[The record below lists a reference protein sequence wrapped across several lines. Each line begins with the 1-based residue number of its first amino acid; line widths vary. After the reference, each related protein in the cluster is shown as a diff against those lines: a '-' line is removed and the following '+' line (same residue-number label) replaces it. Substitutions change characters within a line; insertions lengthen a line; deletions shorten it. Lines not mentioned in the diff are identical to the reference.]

1 MLRKIE
7 HMFSR
12 KTVFSAACGIVLSTG
27 LIVILVLITMFLPPL
42 FPPPVQNS
50 VPLLIFIFSL
60 LVVAPLIARRLYRLD
75 DIKGIL
81 AWTLIGIGM
90 EFIVLPVPLLFLIFK
105 SPSSAGLILGG
116 VVMISSVVFGV
127 PAGLI
132 SIAIG
137 MFLLKRHRH

>member
-7 HMFSR
+7 NMFSR
-12 KTVFSAACGIVLSTG
+12 KSIFSAACGMVLSTG
-27 LIVILVLITMFLPPL
+27 LIVILVLITMFLPSL
-42 FPPPVQNS
+42 FSPPVRNI

-60 LVVAPLIARRLYRLD
+60 LVAAPLIALRLNRLN

-81 AWTLIGIGM
+81 AWTFMGIGM
-90 EFIVLPVPLLFLIFK
+90 EFIVFPVPLLFLIFK
-105 SPSSAGLILGG
+105 LPSSAGLVFGG
-116 VVMISSVVFGV
+116 VVMVSSVVFGL

-137 MFLLKRHRH
+137 IFLLKRHRL

>member
-12 KTVFSAACGIVLSTG
+12 KSIFSAACGMVLSTG
-27 LIVILVLITMFLPPL
+27 LIVILVLITMFLPSL

-50 VPLLIFIFSL
+50 VPLLVFIFSL
-60 LVVAPLIARRLYRLD
+60 LVAAPLIALRLNRLN
-75 DIKGIL
+75 DIKRIL
-81 AWTLIGIGM
+81 AWTFMGIGA
-90 EFIVLPVPLLFLIFK
+90 EFIVFPVPLLFLMFK
-105 SPSSAGLILGG
+105 FPSSAGLIFGG
-116 VVMISSVVFGV
+116 VVMISLVIFGI

-137 MFLLKRHRH
+137 MFLLKRHHL

>member
-12 KTVFSAACGIVLSTG
+12 KTVFSAACGMVLSTG
-27 LIVILVLITMFLPPL
+27 LIVILVLITMFLPSL
-42 FPPPVQNS
+42 FPPPVRNS
-50 VPLLIFIFSL
+50 VPLLVFIFSL
-60 LVVAPLIARRLYRLD
+60 LVAAPLIALRLNRLN

-81 AWTLIGIGM
+81 AWTFMGIGV
-90 EFIVLPVPLLFLIFK
+90 EFIVFPVPLLFLIFK
-105 SPSSAGLILGG
+105 FPSSAGLIFGG
-116 VVMISSVVFGV
+116 VVMISSVVFGI

-137 MFLLKRHRH
+137 IFLLKRHRL

>member
-7 HMFSR
+7 YMFSR
-12 KTVFSAACGIVLSTG
+12 KSIISTACGMVLSTG
-27 LIVILVLITMFLPPL
+27 LIVILVLITMFLPSL
-42 FPPPVQNS
+42 FPPSIQNS

-60 LVVAPLIARRLYRLD
+60 LVVAPLIARRLYRLN

-81 AWTLIGIGM
+81 AWTFIGIGM
-90 EFIVLPVPLLFLIFK
+90 EFIVFPVPLLFLIFK
-105 SPSSAGLILGG
+105 FPSIVGLIFGG
-116 VVMISSVVFGV
+116 VVMISSVVFGI

-137 MFLLKRHRH
+137 MFLLKRHRL